1 MRILF
6 KNLLLDKF
14 IMNRRTAPTA
24 GKQQQ
29 QQQQRT
35 PQPSIR
41 SSQAFAPQPT
51 REQTQYQQ
59 MNSKIQLQQ
68 QQLQQQQQ
76 TRNYQSEY
84 KEVNERE
91 QQVGNTTKITI
102 LQAITLI
109 TLRLGSIETKIMNGE
124 FGLRNNVDNNI
135 DEETLSNVS
144 NRLDALETKINLS
157 SSTDNKQQIE
167 HLTQALIQ
175 HKNISNT
182 LMKENKDLKT
192 QMTNFKK
199 EMSDIKELIESVK
212 NISTS
217 NENKILQMLNVQ
229 CDFQMEEG
237 IEITNE
243 NELNLSDSEH
253 SILETDIRQSL
264 SVTEYEDDDEELDM
278 TNISELEEQN

>member
-14 IMNRRTAPTA
+14 IMSRRTAPTA
-24 GKQQQ
+24 GKQ

-59 MNSKIQLQQ
+59 TNSKKQLQQ

-175 HKNISNT
+175 HKNISNI
-182 LMKENKDLKT
+182 LIKENKDLKT
-192 QMTNFKK
+192 QMINFKK

-243 NELNLSDSEH
+243 NELNLSDSEN

-278 TNISELEEQN
+278 TNISEIEEQN

>member
-14 IMNRRTAPTA
+14 IMSRRTAPTA
-24 GKQQQ
+24 GKQ

-59 MNSKIQLQQ
+59 MNSKKQLQQ

>member
-6 KNLLLDKF
+6 KNLLLDNF
-14 IMNRRTAPTA
+14 IMSRRTAPTA
-24 GKQQQ
+24 GRQQ

-59 MNSKIQLQQ
+59 MNAKKQLQQ
-68 QQLQQQQQ
+68 QQ
-76 TRNYQSEY
+76 RDYQE
-84 KEVNERE
+84 ENERVS
-91 QQVGNTTKITI
+91 QVGGTTKITVA
-102 LQAITLI
+102 QAITLI
-109 TLRLGSIETKIMNGE
+109 TLRLTSIETKLTNGE
-124 FGLRNNVDNNI
+124 FGLSSNINESIDN
-135 DEETLSNVS
+135 ETLINVS

-157 SSTDNKQQIE
+157 SSTDYKQQIDS
-167 HLTQALIQ
+167 LTQALIQ
-175 HKNISNT
+175 SKNISNT

-199 EMSDIKELIESVK
+199 EMTDIKELIENVK
-212 NISTS
+212 NLATS
-217 NENKILQMLNVQ
+217 NESKIYQMLNVQ

-237 IEITNE
+237 VEISNE
-243 NELNLSDSEH
+243 NDLNLSDSEAG

-264 SVTEYEDDDEELDM
+264 SVTGYEDNDEELNM
-278 TNISELEEQN
+278 TKITELQEQNQPN